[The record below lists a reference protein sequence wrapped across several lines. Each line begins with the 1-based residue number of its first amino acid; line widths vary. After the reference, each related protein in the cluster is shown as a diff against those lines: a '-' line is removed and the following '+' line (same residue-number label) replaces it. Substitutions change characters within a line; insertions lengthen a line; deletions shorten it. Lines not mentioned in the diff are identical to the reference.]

1 MEKRYLA
8 RKNGYDNFDIEVREE
23 IPYVEI
29 LKLARKKNRRP
40 HRYGTPYPP
49 ISTLKKRYW

>member
-1 MEKRYLA
+1 MEKRYVA

-29 LKLARKKNRRP
+29 LKLARKKTGDLIVMAHHTRQFRP
-40 HRYGTPYPP
+40 
-49 ISTLKKRYW
+49 